1 MLPVL
6 ALLFCIFRFCFLF
19 CYFCYFRGLN
29 ALLNRKDKNRQ
40 TDLNFLTCTVAT
52 QYRDKEAEF
61 VRYIAIVRYIVI
73 IDRGSF
79 SYMLL

>member
-19 CYFCYFRGLN
+19 CYFRYFRGLN

-40 TDLNFLTCTVAT
+40 TDLNFLTCTVET
-52 QYRDKEAEF
+52 QYGEKEAEF
-61 VRYIAIVRYIVI
+61 VRYIGFVI

-79 SYMLL
+79 SYILL

>member
-6 ALLFCIFRFCFLF
+6 ALLFCIFRFVFCFVIFIIFVDLI
-19 CYFCYFRGLN
+19 N

-40 TDLNFLTCTVAT
+40 TDLNFLTCTVET

-61 VRYIAIVRYIVI
+61 VRYIGFVI

-79 SYMLL
+79 SYILL